1 MPTIHRE
8 AGFRFGFFP
17 NDHPPPHVHATN
29 RKGAM
34 KVYLGDEKT
43 ASRIHS
49 IVGLKEAEARTAFRI
64 ILANKAAFLAKWR
77 EWHG

>member
-29 RKGAM
+29 QSGGM
-34 KVYLGDEKT
+34 KVYLGDDKT
-43 ASRIHS
+43 LPRIVS
-49 IVGLKEAEARTAFRI
+49 ISGLKEAEARTAFRI
-64 ILANKAAFLAKWR
+64 ILDNRARFLEKWR